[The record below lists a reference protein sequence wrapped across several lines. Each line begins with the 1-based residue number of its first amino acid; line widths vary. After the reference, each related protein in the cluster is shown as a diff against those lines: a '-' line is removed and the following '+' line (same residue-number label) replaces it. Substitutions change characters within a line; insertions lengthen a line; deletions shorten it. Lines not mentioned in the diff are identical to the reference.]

1 LAIGCFGAGFAT
13 GFGDALLA
21 DLLAVAET
29 FLGVGSLAEGFA
41 TCLVFADDTA
51 AVLTAGL
58 ALAEGFATCLVF
70 ADDTAAVL
78 TAGLALAEA
87 LALVFA
93 GSLTAMAGL
102 PFPVVALLVDGF
114 REVTEDFEAADFVAA
129 ALEFVDLE
137 PILGAEDLPDLPDIA
152 PNAPCAEVTFKFKL
166 FSLLNQALL

>member
-1 LAIGCFGAGFAT
+1 MAIGCFGAGFAT

-58 ALAEGFATCLVF
+58 AFAET
-70 ADDTAAVL
+70 
-78 TAGLALAEA
+78 

-102 PFPVVALLVDGF
+102 PFPVVALPVDGF
-114 REVTEDFEAADFVAA
+114 RAVTEDFEAADFVAA

>member
-1 LAIGCFGAGFAT
+1 MAIGCFGAGFAT

-29 FLGVGSLAEGFA
+29 FLGVGS
-41 TCLVFADDTA
+41 
-51 AVLTAGL
+51 
-58 ALAEGFATCLVF
+58 LAEGFATCLVF

>member
-1 LAIGCFGAGFAT
+1 MAIGCFGAGFAT

-29 FLGVGSLAEGFA
+29 FLGVGS
-41 TCLVFADDTA
+41 
-51 AVLTAGL
+51 
-58 ALAEGFATCLVF
+58 LAEGFATCLVF

-152 PNAPCAEVTFKFKL
+152 PNTPCAEVTFKFKL

>member
-1 LAIGCFGAGFAT
+1 MAIGCFGAGFAT

-58 ALAEGFATCLVF
+58 ALAE
-70 ADDTAAVL
+70 
-78 TAGLALAEA
+78 A

-102 PFPVVALLVDGF
+102 PFPVVALPVDSF
-114 REVTEDFEAADFVAA
+114 RAVTEDFEAADFVAA

>member
-21 DLLAVAET
+21 DLLTVAET
-29 FLGVGSLAEGFA
+29 FLGVGS
-41 TCLVFADDTA
+41 
-51 AVLTAGL
+51 
-58 ALAEGFATCLVF
+58 LAEGFATCLVF

>member
-29 FLGVGSLAEGFA
+29 FLGVGS
-41 TCLVFADDTA
+41 
-51 AVLTAGL
+51 
-58 ALAEGFATCLVF
+58 LAEGFATCLVF

>member
-1 LAIGCFGAGFAT
+1 MAIGCFGAGFAT

-21 DLLAVAET
+21 DLLTVAET
-29 FLGVGSLAEGFA
+29 FLGVGS
-41 TCLVFADDTA
+41 
-51 AVLTAGL
+51 
-58 ALAEGFATCLVF
+58 LAEGFATCLVF